1 MIAERIAS
9 QLRRHR
15 VTDDFPPVAYED
27 GLFFLEDTN
36 RQSYLGACFIGR
48 PLTGIDETAFKKLQS
63 AASANFPADTFLQI
77 HWLSVPDIDRD
88 VERYLAPKR
97 EAVRTSRMIEPHQ
110 RDLLLDTAMRRA
122 DFLLD
127 GKDTPHVPS
136 SGMRNRRVIQVFC
149 IKFPTAP
156 HPTDKDVKEATES
169 AAKFEQGLL
178 TTGFALRRANA
189 GDYQGVLRLIFDPW
203 RAEDTDYDE
212 NRELR
217 DQLLPPGYRV
227 DYVDTR
233 QLDLNGTALRL
244 LSVARYP
251 KKGFIAL
258 MNQLVGDPGGLN
270 NQFPVPMLVT
280 LSIRFPDRVKKKNW
294 FQRRHTLL
302 TMQSQGSVARF
313 VPRLRLK
320 KDAYDALAHTL
331 EDGDQLVDMNF
342 NVALMSR
349 DERELGKLSAQM
361 ITYMGGFGLELAEDS
376 EILWPMFWN
385 TLPLFPSAASIEN
398 TYRYSTMPLEA
409 ALQFAPVLGDW
420 TGSAEAVMMLETR
433 RGELFGYD
441 LYDTEKNYNALLFAG
456 SGGGKS
462 TFVNQ
467 LILDYLAIGARVRV
481 ADIGRSYLK
490 TAVAAGGEFWEF
502 TEESDICL
510 NPFTYVIDIDDE
522 MDMLKALLSKMAA
535 PHEGLE
541 EYGMA
546 RLGEAIKAVW
556 GRMGNRMTITEVA
569 EYMERQEDE
578 RIKDVAKMLFA
589 FTRHGQYGH
598 WFDGD
603 ANVDFGSNFCVLE
616 LEELAQKEH
625 LMQVVMMIL
634 MSKIQHEMF
643 VAKESGERFKS
654 LAIFDEAWA
663 HFKDPGVAKFLNH
676 AFRRFRKYNGSAIV
690 CFQDISDIYAN
701 AELSAVANNAATKII
716 LAQEPEA
723 VDAAI
728 GAGRLTL
735 DGYGA
740 AQLKTVHTRRGQY
753 SEMMIHTAHGWS
765 ICRLTMPRFHQVLFS
780 TSGPERDL
788 VIEAIES
795 GYSAKEAVEGY
806 IRERG

>member
-1 MIAERIAS
+1 MIAERIAAH
-9 QLRRHR
+9 LRRHR
-15 VTDDFPPVAYED
+15 VSDDFPPVAFED
-27 GLFFLEDTN
+27 GLFFLEDTDKG
-36 RQSYLGACFIGR
+36 SYLGACFIGT
-48 PLTGIDETAFKKLQS
+48 PLAGIDDTALEKLKS
-63 AASANFPADTFLQI
+63 AASANFPPDTFIQLQ
-77 HWLSVPDIDRD
+77 WLAVPDIGFD
-88 VERYLAPKR
+88 VVRYLDPKL
-97 EAVRTSRMIEPHQ
+97 EAIRTSRVIEPHQ
-110 RDLLLDTAMRRA
+110 RDLLREVTQRRA
-122 DFLLD
+122 DYLLD
-127 GKDTPHVPS
+127 GKDTPHIPAT
-136 SGMRNRRVIQVFC
+136 GMRNRRVIQIIS
-149 IKFPTAP
+149 IKFPTQP
-156 HPTDKDVKEATES
+156 HPSDKDIEEATEA

-178 TTGFALRRANA
+178 TTGFPVRRAGA
-189 GDYQGVLRLIFDPW
+189 GDYQGILRLIFDPW
-203 RAEDTDYDE
+203 TEEDDDYDE
-212 NRELR
+212 DREIR
-217 DQLLPPGYRV
+217 DQLLPPGYRA
-227 DYVDTR
+227 DYANSR

-251 KKGFIAL
+251 KMGFISL
-258 MNQLVGDPGGLN
+258 MNMLVGDPGGLN
-270 NQFPVPMLVT
+270 NQFPVPMLLT
-280 LSIRFPDRVKKKNW
+280 LTIRYPDRVKKKRW
-294 FQRRHTLL
+294 FQMRHTLL

-320 KDAYDALAHTL
+320 KEAYDELAQTL
-331 EDGDQLVDMNF
+331 EGGDRLVDMCF
-342 NVALMSR
+342 SIVLMSK
-349 DERELGKLSAQM
+349 DERELAKLSAQM
-361 ITYMGGFGLELAEDS
+361 VTFAGGFGLELSEDS
-376 EILWPMFWN
+376 EILWPLFWN

-398 TYRYSTMPLEA
+398 TFRFSTMPLMA

-420 TGSAEAVMMLETR
+420 TGSADAVVMLETR

-441 LYDTEKNYNALLFAG
+441 LYNTDRNYNALLFAG

-462 TFVNQ
+462 TMLNQ
-467 LILDYLAIGARVRV
+467 LICDYLSAGARIRV

-502 TEESDICL
+502 SEESDICL

-556 GRMGNRMTITEVA
+556 GRMGNRMTISEVA
-569 EYMERQEDE
+569 EYMDRQKDE
-578 RIKDVAKMLFA
+578 RMQDVAKMLFA

-603 ANVDFGSNFCVLE
+603 ANVNFNSNFCVLE
-616 LEELAQKEH
+616 LEELAAKEH

-643 VAKESGERFKS
+643 VARESGERVKQ

-663 HFKDPGVAKFLNH
+663 HFKDPGVARFLNH
-676 AFRRFRKYNGSAIV
+676 AFRRFRKYSGSAIV
-690 CFQDISDIYAN
+690 CFQDVSDIYAN
-701 AELSAVANNAATKII
+701 EELAAVANNAATKFI

-723 VDAAI
+723 IDAAV
-728 GAGRLTL
+728 ASGRLAL

-753 SEMMIHTAHGWS
+753 SEMMIHTSGGWS

-780 TSGPERDL
+780 TTGPERDL
-788 VIEAIES
+788 VIEAIEA
-795 GYSAKEAVEGY
+795 GYTAKEAVEAY